1 MKLKTKIII
10 FTLLIS
16 AAFTCIGCLEP
27 ISLDR
32 YGYVMT
38 LGVDVGNEKEYEI
51 ILELQRES
59 SGESVEEEGGA
70 IILSQQADNVQ
81 EAINELYQRLS
92 YELNFSRTHLIVF
105 SQAIARKGEIE
116 KFFTISLDQLR
127 IRQSAIVMI
136 TDCTVKEF
144 IGGRNSNE
152 EVNLTKVQENM
163 LFDAK
168 TVGQIMVTNLAMLF
182 EACDSKRF
190 DAALT
195 YGYISGKINTD
206 AEQKDNSSSG
216 KNPVS
221 DTDEALGGMKSY
233 LKGVALFDGWRM
245 VDTLSAHD
253 TQFLNIAS
261 GMFENGSI
269 KIDNDNYKNSSL
281 QVQLGKYSIDV
292 VSTEKPRFK
301 IKILLN
307 ITIEYDSTDT
317 LGKKWEQDGKFFVE
331 NYFVTELSRVFE
343 RCQKNNSD
351 AIGLGKAVSRKF
363 ERIDEWEE
371 FNWKEK
377 YRDAEVEFEIEAV
390 LIDYYTTITRQ

>member
-1 MKLKTKIII
+1 MKLKVEIII
-10 FTLLIS
+10 LVLLLSITFTS
-16 AAFTCIGCLEP
+16 IGCLEP

-38 LGVDVGNEKEYEI
+38 LGVDEGDEKEYEI

-105 SQAIARKGEIE
+105 SQAIAREGEIE
-116 KFFTISLDQLR
+116 QFFTISLDQLR

-195 YGYISGKINTD
+195 YGYISGKVNTD

-221 DTDEALGGMKSY
+221 DTDEILGGMKSY
-233 LKGVALFDGWRM
+233 LKGVALFDGWKM

-253 TQFLNIAS
+253 TQILNIAS
-261 GMFENGSI
+261 GKFENGSI
-269 KIDNDNYKNSSL
+269 KIDGENYENSSL
-281 QVQLGKYSIDV
+281 QVQMGEYSIEV
-292 VSTEKPRFK
+292 ISMGKPRFK
-301 IKILLN
+301 INISLN
-307 ITIEYDSTDT
+307 VTIEYDTTDT
-317 LGKKWEQDGKFFVE
+317 LGKNWEQDGKSFVE
-331 NYFVTELSRVFE
+331 NYFKTELSRVFE
-343 RCQKNNSD
+343 RCKKNNSD
-351 AIGLGKAVSRKF
+351 AIGLGKAVSMEF
-363 ERIDEWEE
+363 ERINEWEE
-371 FNWKEK
+371 FNWKER
-377 YRDAEVEFEIEAV
+377 YRDAEAEFEVEAV

>member
-1 MKLKTKIII
+1 MKIKLKIII
-10 FTLLIS
+10 FVLLIS
-16 AAFTCIGCLEP
+16 TSFTYMGCLQP

-38 LGVDVGNEKEYEI
+38 LGVDEGDEKEYEI

-59 SGESVEEEGGA
+59 SGESAEEEDGA

-105 SQAIARKGEIE
+105 SQTIARKGEIE

-136 TDCTVKEF
+136 SDCKVKEF

-168 TVGQIMVTNLAMLF
+168 TTGQITVTNLAMLF

-195 YGYISGKINTD
+195 YGYISNRINTD
-206 AEQKDNSSSG
+206 AEQKDNSSTG
-216 KNPVS
+216 NNPVS
-221 DTDEALGGMKSY
+221 DVNEIFGGMKSY
-233 LKGVALFDGWRM
+233 LKGVALFDGWKM

-253 TQFLNIAS
+253 TQILNIAS
-261 GMFENGSI
+261 GVFENGSI
-269 KIDNDNYKNSSL
+269 KIDNENYKNGSL
-281 QVQLGKYSIDV
+281 HVQMERYSIEV
-292 VSTEKPRFK
+292 VSKEELRFK

-307 ITIEYDSTDT
+307 ITIEYDPTDT
-317 LGKKWEQDGKFFVE
+317 LGKRWEQDGKSFVE
-331 NYFVTELSRVFE
+331 SYFKTELNRIFE
-343 RCQKNNSD
+343 RCKKNNSD
-351 AIGLGKAVSRKF
+351 AIGLGKAVSREF
-363 ERIDEWEE
+363 GLIDEWER
-371 FNWKEK
+371 FNWKERYK
-377 YRDAEVEFEIEAV
+377 DAKVEFKIETV
-390 LIDYYTTITRQ
+390 LNDYYTTITRQ